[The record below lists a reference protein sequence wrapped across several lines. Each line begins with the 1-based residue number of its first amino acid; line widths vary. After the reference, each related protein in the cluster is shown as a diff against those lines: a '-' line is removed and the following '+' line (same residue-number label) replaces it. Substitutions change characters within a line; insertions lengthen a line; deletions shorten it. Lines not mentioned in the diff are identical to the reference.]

1 MSGLLVKKK
10 LLRKAGFFIA
20 AVICLISGFNAVLP
34 KEGGLLSLPW
44 TVSGMVSAEVAAR
57 FLKGSLLR
65 LNWGLR
71 RPQKN

>member
-1 MSGLLVKKK
+1 MSGFAVKNK
-10 LLRKAGFFIA
+10 LLRRVGFALA
-20 AVICLISGFNAVLP
+20 AAICLLSGFNAVLP

-44 TVSGMVSAEVAAR
+44 TISGIVSAEIAAR

-71 RPQKN
+71 RHRKD